1 MFSIIGQ
8 WPDAGVG
15 VCDGD
20 ADAVGTLKVSEVWYN
35 GYK

>member
-8 WPDAGVG
+8 WPAVG

-20 ADAVGTLKVSEVWYN
+20 GDTHAVGALKVSEVWYDA
-35 GYK
+35 YK